1 MVGDVVAAYQKALGD
16 GNFEAARALLKDDL
30 RFKGPFE
37 EITGA
42 DAYLKT
48 VRGLW
53 AIVESVEVRHVSSA
67 GNEVVVLYDMATT
80 TPAGTQLSC
89 EWYGVED
96 DKIAWIRALFDSA
109 PFAFLRGQT

>member
-37 EITGA
+37 EFANA

-48 VRGLW
+48 VRGLFG
-53 AIVESVEVRHVSSA
+53 IVESVDLRHVSSA
-67 GNEVVVLYDMATT
+67 GNEVVVLYDMAT
-80 TPAGTQLSC
+80 PRLPGRS
-89 EWYGVED
+89 
-96 DKIAWIRALFDSA
+96 
-109 PFAFLRGQT
+109 

>member
-1 MVGDVVAAYQKALGD
+1 MVGDVVAADQKALGD
-16 GNFEAARALLKDDL
+16 GNFEAARALLEDAL

-37 EITGA
+37 EIAGA

-80 TPAGTQLSC
+80 TPAGTQLIC